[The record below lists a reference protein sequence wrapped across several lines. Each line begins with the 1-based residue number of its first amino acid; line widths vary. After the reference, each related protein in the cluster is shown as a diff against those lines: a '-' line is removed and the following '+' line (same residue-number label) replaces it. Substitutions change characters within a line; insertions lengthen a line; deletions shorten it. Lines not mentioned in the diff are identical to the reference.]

1 MTGGAC
7 GHVGFRETFLV
18 IARSD
23 RSPWRAAE
31 RWGFE
36 MAEMHRQRRDHRR
49 AQHMRDVAHDR
60 VRPSALDEGPQLRL
74 DIFGLLSG
82 KKRHREIS
90 EISLARQAM
99 AGFAIFELG

>member
-7 GHVGFRETFLV
+7 GNVGLGETFLV
-18 IARSD
+18 NSLARSD

-31 RWGFE
+31 RWGME
-36 MAEMHRQRRDHRR
+36 MAEMHRQRRDHRG

-74 DIFGLLSG
+74 DIFGLLYR
-82 KKRHREIS
+82 KTRHSDIS
-90 EISLARQAM
+90 EISVTRHDTVV
-99 AGFAIFELG
+99 